1 MLPLGVKMEPTIP
14 ENRGFLESR
23 FYRATT
29 ILLAVVV
36 TIDVCL
42 AIAFHWRTYDWI
54 KKFLALVLVSNLV
67 IVPVTIIINLRKK
80 GIATKPDISVQTAYI
95 WLLLATLL
103 FNR

>member
-1 MLPLGVKMEPTIP
+1 MGPKIP
-14 ENRGFLESR
+14 ENRSLLESR

-29 ILLAVVV
+29 ILLAVAV

-42 AIAFHWRTYDWI
+42 AIVFHWRTYDWI

-67 IVPVTIIINLRKK
+67 IVPAAIIIKAKK
-80 GIATKPDISVQTAYI
+80 GIATKPDMLVQTAYI

>member
-1 MLPLGVKMEPTIP
+1 MGAAIP
-14 ENRGFLESR
+14 VNPSLLESR
-23 FYRATT
+23 SYRAIT
-29 ILLAVVV
+29 ILLAVAV

-54 KKFLALVLVSNLV
+54 KKFLALVLVANLV
-67 IVPVTIIINLRKK
+67 IVPVTIIIKRKK
-80 GIATKPDISVQTAYI
+80 GIATKPDMLVTTAYI